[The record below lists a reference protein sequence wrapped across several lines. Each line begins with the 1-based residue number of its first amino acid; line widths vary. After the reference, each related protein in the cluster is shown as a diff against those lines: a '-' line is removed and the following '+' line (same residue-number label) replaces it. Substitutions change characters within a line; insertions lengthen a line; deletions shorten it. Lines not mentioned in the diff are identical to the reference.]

1 MVRAQELLIAHAD
14 KFDPVDLAEMARRV
28 AELLDPEA
36 AEEREAERLDREDRI
51 ASQERFL
58 SVEPDHH
65 GSMRIA
71 GKVTPVVGAT
81 LLTQLDAL
89 MPSAASYKGGP
100 VPSKAA
106 RRADALERLLGVAA
120 ATGDLPDDGGDRPRV
135 IVTMSYDTLVDGIG
149 HATLTATG
157 EQVTRPMCG
166 PWPVMR
172 DPACG
177 VGVGVAALGCGRENR
192 TIPKP
197 MRMALNLRD
206 KGCVFRGCD
215 VGYAACDAHHTV
227 PWWAGGATKLT
238 NLALLCSFHHRV
250 AEPDP
255 NKSPEYQ
262 WLLVIDPEDGLPVL
276 YPPVTID
283 PQRRPLRHKRHEV
296 PGKVLPPLH
305 CERVEPKVRELSAVW
320 RLERPRDPNPTLKGR
335 VCPDQETGTEP
346 LAPRGGA
353 HRVMPRYLIS
363 RYSSRPSWEPS
374 RPRPDCFTPRTVPPG
389 STPRRC

>member
-51 ASQERFL
+51 AQQERFL

-135 IVTMSYDTLVDGIG
+135 IVTVNYDTLVEGIG
-149 HATLTATG
+149 RATLTATG
-157 EQVTRPMCG
+157 EQVTPSNVRAL
-166 PWPVMR
+166 
-172 DPACG
+172 ACDAG
-177 VGVGVAALGCGRENR
+177 ILSAVLGSVSQPLDVGRENR

-227 PWWAGGATKLT
+227 PWWAGGVTKLT
-238 NLALLCSFHHRV
+238 NLALLCAFHHRA

-283 PQRRPLRHKRHEV
+283 PQRRLLRHKRHEV

-305 CERVEPKVRELSAVW
+305 CEPIEPKVRELSPVW
-320 RLERPRDPNPTLKGR
+320 RLERPPRPGPDGQGTSLPPTRTREPNPWH
-335 VCPDQETGTEP
+335 PDEALTG
-346 LAPRGGA
+346 
-353 HRVMPRYLIS
+353 
-363 RYSSRPSWEPS
+363 
-374 RPRPDCFTPRTVPPG
+374 
-389 STPRRC
+389 